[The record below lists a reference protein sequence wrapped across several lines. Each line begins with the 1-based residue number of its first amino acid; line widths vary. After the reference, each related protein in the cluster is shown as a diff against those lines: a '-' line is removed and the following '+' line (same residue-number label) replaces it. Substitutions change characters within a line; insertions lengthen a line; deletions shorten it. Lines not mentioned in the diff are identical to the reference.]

1 MKDKKLKQLGLY
13 YLKRKNRVLVKNG
26 FRNLYVNIQN
36 YTLVCLQYVEFWN
49 HEQIVKLKIWSENIQ
64 MLIFNVKKNNAL
76 FNLLSILTG
85 KYQNGN

>member
-36 YTLVCLQYVEFWN
+36 YTLVCLQYVEF
-49 HEQIVKLKIWSENIQ
+49 
-64 MLIFNVKKNNAL
+64 
-76 FNLLSILTG
+76 
-85 KYQNGN
+85 